1 MRWQRL
7 FQDLEDQ
14 LERETDAE
22 LEDLAR
28 DEERLRIA
36 RLSLAQRL
44 RSLVSRSDST
54 RSDERAP
61 QLLSLRIGDKDVE
74 CSVRRVGRD
83 WVLVEI
89 ANPSIY
95 AGSALVPLAAISS
108 IRLTGSVSDPRTLG
122 LLDGAAPTSLSN
134 DIGLAFV
141 LRDLARRRL
150 HVRVVGNS
158 SELVGLIDRVGRD
171 HIDVAMHGAGIARAE
186 TRAVTV
192 CIVPQANIQMV
203 LLP

>member
-22 LEDLAR
+22 LEDIAR

-44 RSLVSRSDST
+44 RSLVSRSDSA
-54 RSDERAP
+54 RSDERTP
-61 QLLSLRIGDKDVE
+61 RLLSLRIGDKDVE
-74 CSVRRVGRD
+74 CSVSRVGRD
-83 WVLVEI
+83 WMLIEI
-89 ANPSIY
+89 ASPSIF
-95 AGSALVPLAAISS
+95 AGSALVPLAAINS
-108 IRLTGSVSDPRTLG
+108 IRLTGVASDPRTLG
-122 LLDGAAPTSLSN
+122 LLDGEAPTTLSH

-141 LRDLARRRL
+141 LRDLARRRR
-150 HVRVVGNS
+150 HVRVVSNS
-158 SELVGLIDRVGRD
+158 LELVGLIDRVGRD
-171 HIDVAMHGAGIARAE
+171 HIDVAMHGAGLARAE
-186 TRAVTV
+186 SRSVTV

>member
-22 LEDLAR
+22 LEDIAR

-44 RSLVSRSDST
+44 RSLASQNNSARSDGRT
-54 RSDERAP
+54 PRS
-61 QLLSLRIGDKDVE
+61 LSLRIGDKDVE
-74 CSVRRVGRD
+74 CSITRVGRD
-83 WVLVEI
+83 WMLIEI
-89 ANPSIY
+89 ASPSIL
-95 AGSALVPLAAISS
+95 AGSALVPLAAINS
-108 IRLTGSVSDPRTLG
+108 IRLTGVASDPRTLG
-122 LLDGAAPTSLSN
+122 LLEGEAPTTLSN

-141 LRDLARRRL
+141 LRDLARRRR
-150 HVRVVGNS
+150 HVRVVSNS
-158 SELVGLIDRVGRD
+158 SEMVGLIDRVGRD
-171 HIDVAMHGAGIARAE
+171 HIDVAMHGAGIARAVSQ
-186 TRAVTV
+186 AVTV